1 MADSSKPGF
10 QVPPEMRAFAE
21 QSMDQARKAF
31 DSVVMAAQNAASS
44 FEGQTTAAQAN
55 VKDVQR
61 KVVSFTEQNVAAS
74 FELARK
80 LLAAKDGEEL
90 MKVHADYVKSQMQA
104 LADQA
109 RELSSAATRAATGKA
124 KD

>member
-1 MADSSKPGF
+1 MCS
-10 QVPPEMRAFAE
+10 
-21 QSMDQARKAF
+21 AR
-31 DSVVMAAQNAASS
+31 S
-44 FEGQTTAAQAN
+44 F
-55 VKDVQR
+55 R
-61 KVVSFTEQNVAAS
+61 FTEQNVAAS